1 LLPRRSSSTHLSE
14 RAGNGQQERKKRN
27 WKRFGDEEA
36 YILPI
41 VGSIVGGTAGSM
53 IGGAF
58 GGAVGI
64 SVGGAGGKALTAE
77 LTKLWNE
84 GGRGQ

>member
-1 LLPRRSSSTHLSE
+1 VRE
-14 RAGNGQQERKKRN
+14 RGKVNKNEKNEIG
-27 WKRFGDEEA
+27 KRFGDEEA